1 MKFIDFFSGI
11 GGFHTGLEK
20 AGMECI
26 GWCEFDKFAQASY
39 RAMYDTDNLWFG
51 DDVTKVK
58 GKDLPKADL
67 WTFGFPCQDI
77 SIAGN
82 QKGIK
87 KGTRSGLFYEIMR
100 LLDECEENKP
110 KWLMCE
116 NVKNL
121 LSIDNGTGF
130 LNVIGEMAERGYSIE
145 WKVYNSKNYGVPQN
159 RERVYIVGY
168 SGKGRSEK
176 LLPNPRENT
185 ATLKQIVSGS
195 QGMRVYDPEGTSC
208 TLSAQGGGMGAKTG
222 LYTITESGVHNLGNV
237 TAYKNDYTVH
247 ASGIARTLMAC
258 AYKHVPQVVL
268 PKIDRRVHRIGNGTR
283 WESDNTV
290 WPSGLAGTL
299 SATDYKHVPKVAIK
313 NATKQGYQMA
323 EVGDGID
330 LAYPESETRR
340 GRVQP
345 QRSNTLTTSDNLGV
359 LVNGEPIRIRKLTPK
374 ECWRLQGFSD
384 AQYEKAATVNSDSQ
398 LYKQAG
404 NAVTV
409 NVVYE
414 IGRHIMGVA
423 NEESYKSE

>member
-11 GGFHTGLEK
+11 GGFHSGLER
-20 AGMECI
+20 AGMECV
-26 GWCEFDKFAQASY
+26 GWCEFDRFAQASY

-58 GKDLPKADL
+58 GSDLPKADL

-110 KWLMCE
+110 QWIMCE

-121 LSIDNGTGF
+121 LSIDGGGGF
-130 LNVIGEMAERGYSIE
+130 LTVVGEMAERGYCIE
-145 WKVYNSKNYGVPQN
+145 WKVYNSKDYGVPQN
-159 RERVYIVGY
+159 RERVYIVGRY
-168 SGKGRSEK
+168 GNGSFGN
-176 LLPNPRENT
+176 LLPIKRENT
-185 ATLKQIVSGS
+185 TALKQIIGGS
-195 QGMRVYDPEGTSC
+195 QGERVYNPNGVSC

-222 LYTITESGVHNLGNV
+222 LYE
-237 TAYKNDYTVH
+237 
-247 ASGIARTLMAC
+247 
-258 AYKHVPQVVL
+258 
-268 PKIDRRVHRIGNGTR
+268 IDTNKVQSIGNGSRYET
-283 WESDNTV
+283 DNTV
-290 WPSGLAGTL
+290 WPTGLAGTL
-299 SATDYKHVPKVAIK
+299 TATDYKHVPKVAIK
-313 NATKQGYQMA
+313 NATKQGYTMA
-323 EVGDGID
+323 EIGDGID
-330 LAYPESETRR
+330 LAYPDSETRR

-359 LVNGEPIRIRKLTPK
+359 LVDDEPIRIRKLTPK
-374 ECWRLQGFSD
+374 ECWRLQGFTD
-384 AQYEKAATVNSDSQ
+384 EQYEKAATVNSNSQ

-409 NVVYE
+409 NVVEE
-414 IGRHIMGVA
+414 IGKHIMKVNAYGGDD
-423 NEESYKSE
+423 EKRYIG

>member
-1 MKFIDFFSGI
+1 MVICFDEGEYMKFIDFFSGI
-11 GGFHTGLEK
+11 GGFHSGLER
-20 AGMECI
+20 AGMECV

-58 GKDLPKADL
+58 GEDLPKADL

-82 QKGIK
+82 QKGLK

-121 LSIDNGTGF
+121 LSIDGGTGF

-145 WKVYNSKNYGVPQN
+145 WGVYNSKNYGVPQN

-168 SGKGRSEK
+168 SGKGRYGK
-176 LLPNPRENT
+176 LLPNPRENST
-185 ATLKQIVSGS
+185 TLKQIVGGS

-222 LYTITESGVHNLGNV
+222 LYTVTESDIHNLGNV
-237 TAYKNDYTVH
+237 TAYEN
-247 ASGIARTLMAC
+247 
-258 AYKHVPQVVL
+258 
-268 PKIDRRVHRIGNGTR
+268 
-283 WESDNTV
+283 ENTV
-290 WPSGLAGTL
+290 WNTGISRTL
-299 SATDYKHVPKVAIK
+299 TATDYKHVPKVAIK

-330 LAYPESETRR
+330 LAYPGSETRR

-345 QRSNTLTTSDNLGV
+345 QQSNTLTTNDNLGV
-359 LVNGEPIRIRKLTPK
+359 LVNGEPIMIRKLTPK

-384 AQYEKAATVNSDSQ
+384 AQYEKAAAVNSNSQ

-409 NVVYE
+409 NVVEE
-414 IGRHIMGVA
+414 IGRHIMEIT
-423 NEESYKSE
+423 NEENFKSK

>member
-1 MKFIDFFSGI
+1 MCTGISRQITTASSGVKVNIRKVNMKFIDFFSGI
-11 GGFHTGLEK
+11 GGFHIGLEK
-20 AGMECI
+20 VGMECI
-26 GWCEFDKFAQASY
+26 GWCEFDKNAQASY

-51 DDVTKVK
+51 DDVTKVR

-82 QKGIK
+82 QKGLK

-100 LLDECEENKP
+100 LLDECKENKP

-121 LSIDNGTGF
+121 LSIDGGGGF

-145 WKVYNSKNYGVPQN
+145 WGVYNSKNYGVPQN

-168 SGKGRSEK
+168 SGEGRSRK
-176 LLPNPRENT
+176 LLPNPRENST
-185 ATLKQIVSGS
+185 TLKQIVGGS

-222 LYTITESGVHNLGNV
+222 LYTVTERGIHNLGNV
-237 TAYKNDYTVH
+237 TAYDN
-247 ASGIARTLMAC
+247 
-258 AYKHVPQVVL
+258 
-268 PKIDRRVHRIGNGTR
+268 
-283 WESDNTV
+283 ENTV
-290 WPSGLAGTL
+290 WNTGISRTL
-299 SATDYKHVPKVAIK
+299 TATDYKHVPKVAIK

-330 LAYPESETRR
+330 LAYTESETRR
-340 GRVQP
+340 RRVQP

-384 AQYEKAATVNSDSQ
+384 EQYEKAAAVNSNSQ

-409 NVVYE
+409 NVVEE
-414 IGRHIMGVA
+414 IGRHIMEII
-423 NEESYKSE
+423 NE

>member
-1 MKFIDFFSGI
+1 MCTGISRQITTASSGVKVNIRKVNMKFIDFFSGI
-11 GGFHTGLEK
+11 GGFHIGLEK
-20 AGMECI
+20 VGMECI
-26 GWCEFDKFAQASY
+26 GWCEFDKNAQASY

-51 DDVTKVK
+51 DDVTKVR

-82 QKGIK
+82 QKGLK

-100 LLDECEENKP
+100 LLDECKENKP

-121 LSIDNGTGF
+121 LSIDGGGGF

-145 WKVYNSKNYGVPQN
+145 WGVYNSKNYGVPQN

-168 SGKGRSEK
+168 SGEGRSRK
-176 LLPNPRENT
+176 LLPNPRENST
-185 ATLKQIVSGS
+185 TLKQIVGGS

-222 LYTITESGVHNLGNV
+222 LYTVTERGIHNLGNV
-237 TAYKNDYTVH
+237 TAYDN
-247 ASGIARTLMAC
+247 
-258 AYKHVPQVVL
+258 
-268 PKIDRRVHRIGNGTR
+268 
-283 WESDNTV
+283 ENTV
-290 WPSGLAGTL
+290 WNTGISRTL
-299 SATDYKHVPKVAIK
+299 TATDYKHVPKVAIK

-340 GRVQP
+340 WRVQP
-345 QRSNTLTTSDNLGV
+345 QRSNTLTSSDNLGV

-384 AQYEKAATVNSDSQ
+384 EQYEKAAAVNSNSQ

-409 NVVYE
+409 NVVEE
-414 IGRHIMGVA
+414 IGRHIMGVV
-423 NEESYKSE
+423 NECN

>member
-20 AGMECI
+20 AGMKCI

-51 DDVTKVK
+51 ADVTKVK

-100 LLDECEENKP
+100 LLDECKENKP

-121 LSIDNGTGF
+121 LSIDGGGGF
-130 LNVIGEMAERGYSIE
+130 LNVVGEMAERGYSIE
-145 WKVYNSKNYGVPQN
+145 WGVYNSKNYGVPQN

-168 SGKGRSEK
+168 FGKERSGK

-185 ATLKQIVSGS
+185 TTLKQIVGGS

-222 LYTITESGVHNLGNV
+222 LYTVTESGVYNFGNV

-247 ASGIARTLMAC
+247 ANGIARTLMAC
-258 AYKHVPQVVL
+258 AYKHVPQV
-268 PKIDRRVHRIGNGTR
+268 
-283 WESDNTV
+283 
-290 WPSGLAGTL
+290 
-299 SATDYKHVPKVAIK
+299 AIK
-313 NATKQGYQMA
+313 NATKQGYSMA

-345 QRSNTLTTSDNLGV
+345 QQSNTLTTSDNLGV
-359 LVNGEPIRIRKLTPK
+359 LVNGEPIMIRKLTPK

-384 AQYEKAATVNSDSQ
+384 AQYEKAAAVNSNSQ

-409 NVVYE
+409 NVVEE
-414 IGRHIMGVA
+414 IGRHIMSAAYEDRGID
-423 NEESYKSE
+423 K